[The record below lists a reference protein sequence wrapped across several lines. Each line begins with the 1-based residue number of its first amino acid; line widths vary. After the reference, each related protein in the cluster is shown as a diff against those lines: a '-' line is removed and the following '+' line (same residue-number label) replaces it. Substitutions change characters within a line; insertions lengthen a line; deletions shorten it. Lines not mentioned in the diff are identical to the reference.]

1 MSKYLITTDGG
12 LGNEI
17 ISYALWLHLREKGK
31 RPLLFLRRNLLGQ
44 VFPKTY
50 TTARW
55 PFLFYNYIKFHKKY
69 RSLQRFILRL
79 CKLNFSISSL
89 LPYEVVDFPEWGTY
103 QFLWSEAKI
112 LRQHLV
118 FPTET
123 DKRNTTLIQ
132 QMQRTQSVSIH
143 IRRGDYQNSPY
154 WRVILG
160 DICEA
165 DYYKQAIEKIETIFD
180 SPTYFV
186 FSDDIEWV
194 KQSLSLPDATFIDW
208 NIGRSYFRDLQL
220 MSYCKAN
227 ILANSTFS
235 LCGTFF
241 SHYPNPIRIAPS
253 KWLNMKED
261 NLREKYLPQ
270 DCIVINN
277 DRPTISII
285 LECPNSETIHSNLQ
299 KQSFDDFEI
308 VTDSAHAK
316 GQIRLTLT
324 KATAQ
329 HLKNRNFL
337 KSFLLKTYTNEQRK

>member
-1 MSKYLITTDGG
+1 MSKYLITTGGG

-17 ISYALWLHLREKGK
+17 ISYALWLHLREKDK
-31 RPLLFLRRNLLGQ
+31 RPLLFLRRNLLAQ
-44 VFPKTY
+44 VFPEVYIPTLC
-50 TTARW
+50 T
-55 PFLFYNYIKFHKKY
+55 FFIYNYIKFYNIYFRLLH
-69 RSLQRFILRL
+69 SIQRIFHL
-79 CKLNFSISSL
+79 KFSTSSL
-89 LPYEVVDFPEWGTY
+89 LPYEVVDFPEWSTY
-103 QFLWSEAKI
+103 HFLWSEAKI

-123 DKRNTTLIQ
+123 DKRNTAIIQ

-160 DICEA
+160 DICEV

-194 KQSLSLPDATFIDW
+194 KQNLSLPDSTFIDW
-208 NIGRSYFRDLQL
+208 NIGSFYFRDLQL

-235 LCGTFF
+235 LCGTLL
-241 SHYPNPIRIAPS
+241 SHYPDPIRIAPS

-277 DRPTISII
+277 NRPTISII

-308 VTDSAHAK
+308 VTDSTHAK